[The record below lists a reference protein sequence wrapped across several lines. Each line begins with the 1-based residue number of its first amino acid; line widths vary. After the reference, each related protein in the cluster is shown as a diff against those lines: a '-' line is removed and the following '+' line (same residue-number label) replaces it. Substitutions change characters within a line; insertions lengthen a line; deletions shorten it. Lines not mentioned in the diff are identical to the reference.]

1 MVPVTA
7 EAESA
12 SVLRPAVKHSAT
24 RRQQWRTRLI
34 AGMTIL
40 TLLALGGLAT
50 AAYLFY
56 RDAASDL
63 VVENDRQVAFLS
75 AVRLKDEML
84 KFTAELDAV
93 ARSRDFSA
101 RDPEIQGRAL
111 ANAAN
116 RLKIFDGGAV
126 FMDSF
131 GRVRM
136 TEPARSE
143 FIGNDWS
150 DRDFYRSQLQTPGP
164 FFSNSTTVGPNEPA
178 VIVVSVPVLGEN
190 SELTGVLAGM
200 FRLGEP
206 RVSSFYAA
214 IVRLR
219 IGGSGN
225 TYVVDG
231 NGKILYDSGY
241 TRIGQSIPIARYAQ
255 ADQAGTAEHTRD
267 EENNDIIEA
276 YAGVPGTD
284 WVLIT
289 EDDWGIATDSFR
301 RNFSGLV
308 VLLALGMLLPTF
320 GVALLLRGQRAE
332 ATALDQAEQ
341 EARIMRQIRQRII
354 PRQLPMLPGWDTAV
368 YYQPTSVVG
377 GNFYDCRLLP
387 NGDLMLF
394 IGDVTERG
402 VPAAHVL
409 ATARAA
415 LRSSACQVLM
425 PAEAME
431 HANKLL
437 APELDPDSAVA
448 CLYASLHPP
457 TGSFRYANAGFSS
470 PLLIRAGV
478 VIELEGRDN
487 PLGLSLDVDFHEHEV
502 ILQPGDCV
510 AFYSVSLVEVRNSQG
525 ATFGLERLKVVL
537 ASSQPLAAAVTANL
551 REELLAF
558 NGENWQHDDDVTL
571 FVLEHKISNQPTSP
585 LASAREE
592 AHTPFSADTE
602 IDL

>member
-1 MVPVTA
+1 MIA
-7 EAESA
+7 EGETRSELRSMPRRSA
-12 SVLRPAVKHSAT
+12 SQ
-24 RRQQWRTRLI
+24 RQQWRTRLI

-93 ARSRDFSA
+93 ARSRDFVA
-101 RDPEIQGRAL
+101 RDPEVQSLAL

-116 RLKIFDGGAV
+116 RLRIYDGGAV

-143 FIGNDWS
+143 FVGNDWS
-150 DRDFYRSQLQTPGP
+150 DRDFFRSQLQTPGP
-164 FFSNSTTVGPNEPA
+164 FFSNATTVGPNEPA

-190 SELTGVLAGM
+190 SELVGVLAGM

-241 TRIGQSIPIARYAQ
+241 TRIGQSIDMTRYAQ
-255 ADQAGTAEHTRD
+255 ADLAGTAEHTRD
-267 EENNDIIEA
+267 EEDNDIIEA

-284 WVLIT
+284 WLLIT

-301 RNFSGLV
+301 RNFSLLV

-320 GVALLLRGQRAE
+320 GVALLLRGQRVE

-354 PRQLPMLPGWDTAV
+354 PRQLPMLRGWDTSV
-368 YYQPTSVVG
+368 YYQPTSFVG

-394 IGDVTERG
+394 MGDVAERG

-425 PAEAME
+425 PAGALE

-448 CLYASLHPP
+448 CIYASLHPP
-457 TGSFRYANAGFSS
+457 TGSFKYANAGFSA
-470 PLLIRAGV
+470 PLLIRDAV
-478 VIELEGRDN
+478 VIELEGKDK
-487 PLGLSLDVDFHEHEV
+487 PLGMSLDVDFHEHEV
-502 ILQPGDCV
+502 FLRPGDCV
-510 AFYSVSLVEVRNSQG
+510 AFYSESLVEAHNSEG
-525 ATFGLERLKVVL
+525 AAFGLERLKVVL
-537 ASSQPLAAAVTANL
+537 ASSQPLAGALTSNV

-558 NGENWQHDDDVTL
+558 VGDDWRQEDDVTL
-571 FVLEHKISNQPTSP
+571 FVLEHKISNQPPAP
-585 LASAREE
+585 LASAKGEG
-592 AHTPFSADTE
+592 HTPFSADTE

>member
-1 MVPVTA
+1 MIA
-7 EAESA
+7 EVETRSE
-12 SVLRPAVKHSAT
+12 LRPAMRRRVT
-24 RRQQWRTRLI
+24 QRQQWRTRLI

-93 ARSRDFSA
+93 ARSRDFLA

-111 ANAAN
+111 SNAAN

-131 GRVRM
+131 GRVLM
-136 TEPARSE
+136 TEPPRSE
-143 FIGNDWS
+143 FVGNDWS
-150 DRDFYRSQLQTPGP
+150 DRDFFRSQLQVSGP
-164 FFSNSTTVGPNEPA
+164 FFSNATTVGPNEPA

-190 SELTGVLAGM
+190 SELVGVLAGM

-241 TRIGQSIPIARYAQ
+241 TRIGQSMNMSRYAQ
-255 ADQAGTAEHTRD
+255 ADLPGTAEHTRD

-289 EDDWGIATDSFR
+289 EDDWAIATDSFR
-301 RNFSGLV
+301 RNFSVLV

-332 ATALDQAEQ
+332 ITAQDQAEQ

-354 PRQLPMLPGWDTAV
+354 PRHLPLLPGWDTAV
-368 YYQPTSVVG
+368 YYQPTSFVG

-394 IGDVTERG
+394 IGDVAERG

-415 LRSSACQVLM
+415 LRSSACQILM
-425 PAEAME
+425 PASALE

-437 APELDPDSAVA
+437 APELGPDSAVA

-470 PLLIRAGV
+470 PLLIREGV
-478 VIELEGRDN
+478 TFELQGKDS
-487 PLGLSLDVDFHEHEV
+487 PLGMSLDVDFHEQEV

-510 AFYSVSLVEVRNSQG
+510 AFYSESLIEAHKPGG
-525 ATFGLERLKVVL
+525 AVFGLERLKVVL
-537 ASSQPLAAAVTANL
+537 ASSQPQAGALTNNV

-558 NGENWQHDDDVTL
+558 VGDEWQQEDDVTL
-571 FVLEHKISNQPTSP
+571 FVLEHKLTNEPSTP
-585 LASAREE
+585 LASARDE
-592 AHTPFSADTE
+592 ANTPFSADTE

>member
-1 MVPVTA
+1 MTA
-7 EAESA
+7 KAETP
-12 SVLRPAVKHSAT
+12 SVIRPAPRRGVAQ
-24 RRQQWRTRLI
+24 RQQWRTRLI

-84 KFTAELDAV
+84 KFTTELDAV
-93 ARSRDFSA
+93 ARSRDFVA
-101 RDPEIQGRAL
+101 RDPEVQTRAL

-116 RLKIFDGGAV
+116 RLKIFDGGAI

-143 FIGNDWS
+143 FLGSDWS
-150 DRDFYRSQLQTPGP
+150 DRDFFRNQLQTPGP
-164 FFSNSTTVGPNEPA
+164 FFSNATTVGPNQPA
-178 VIVVSVPVLGEN
+178 VIVVSVPVFGEN
-190 SELTGVLAGM
+190 SELIGVLAGM

-225 TYVVDG
+225 TYVLDG

-241 TRIGQSIPIARYAQ
+241 TRIGQTMIMTRYAQ
-255 ADQAGTAEHTRD
+255 ADLAGTAEHTRD

-301 RNFSGLV
+301 RNFTGLV

-354 PRQLPMLPGWDTAV
+354 PRYLPMLPGWDTAV
-368 YYQPTSVVG
+368 YYQPTAFVG

-394 IGDVTERG
+394 IGDVAERG

-425 PAEAME
+425 PGAALE

-437 APELDPDSAVA
+437 APELGSDSAVA
-448 CLYASLHPP
+448 CLYANLHSP
-457 TGSFRYANAGFSS
+457 TGSFRYANAGFSV

-478 VIELEGRDN
+478 VMEIGR
-487 PLGLSLDVDFHEHEV
+487 
-502 ILQPGDCV
+502 
-510 AFYSVSLVEVRNSQG
+510 
-525 ATFGLERLKVVL
+525 
-537 ASSQPLAAAVTANL
+537 
-551 REELLAF
+551 
-558 NGENWQHDDDVTL
+558 
-571 FVLEHKISNQPTSP
+571 
-585 LASAREE
+585 
-592 AHTPFSADTE
+592 AHV
-602 IDL
+602 